1 MLPGDTNFSKA
12 VYVKSPRQKISPKK
26 IILNLTAHYSLLY
39 KMAHDLH
46 MTVFEN
52 YDFPKLEGEN
62 FLFFVSKTL
71 VTFDQTEIQTSAI
84 RW

>member
-1 MLPGDTNFSKA
+1 
-12 VYVKSPRQKISPKK
+12 
-26 IILNLTAHYSLLY
+26 
-39 KMAHDLH
+39 MAHDLH